1 MQFLIFSIDQ
11 IVEKLSI
18 LCISFSI
25 LIKLKCKVTKPM
37 LDISTTDR
45 RLIYALKQDGR
56 ASVTTLAGM
65 LKVSRATVQSRME
78 RLLTTGII
86 QRFTIEVDASAE
98 VEVIRAVMM
107 IELEGTLARS
117 VTGALKRLSEIVSLH
132 STNGTWDLVA
142 HIETSSLPEF
152 DRVLREVREIK
163 GVLNSETSILLNK
176 AIA

>member
-1 MQFLIFSIDQ
+1 MQCLILLHDQ
-11 IVEKLSI
+11 IVEKLSV
-18 LCISFSI
+18 LCVNFSI
-25 LIKLKCKVTKPM
+25 LINVKCKVINFM
-37 LDISTTDR
+37 LDISATDR

-65 LKVSRATVQSRME
+65 LQVSRATVQARME
-78 RLLTTGII
+78 RLMGTGII
-86 QRFTIEVDASAE
+86 RRFTIEVDASAE
-98 VEVIRAVMM
+98 VEVIHAVMM

-117 VTGALKRLSEIVSLH
+117 VTVALKRLTEIVSLH